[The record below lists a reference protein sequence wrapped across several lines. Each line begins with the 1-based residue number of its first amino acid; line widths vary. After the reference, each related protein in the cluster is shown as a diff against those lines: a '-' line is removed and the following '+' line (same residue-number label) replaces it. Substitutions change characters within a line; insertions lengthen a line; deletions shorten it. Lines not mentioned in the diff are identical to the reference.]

1 MLPARSRSTV
11 WRYNCC
17 ASGAHA
23 RRDRSPFSFPVS
35 TSMIVAGVDS
45 VSFDAST
52 AGDGLPTANVSANR
66 IHIKVLRLTK
76 ALHHEGRG
84 GHGAQILTRRIVPP
98 VLCVHRG
105 GEVLSSP
112 LEPREPVQQL
122 RRIRK
127 RAEAGFRGL
136 QGELRMAKPHVRIDQ
151 SQIRRGMRCRGA
163 EVISFAGGKSA
174 SAFAA

>member
-98 VLCVHRG
+98 VLCVHCG

-112 LEPREPVQQL
+112 LQPREPIEEL
-122 RRIRK
+122 RRI
-127 RAEAGFRGL
+127 
-136 QGELRMAKPHVRIDQ
+136 GELAQAALHHLQRELRVTEPHV
-151 SQIRRGMRCRGA
+151 
-163 EVISFAGGKSA
+163 
-174 SAFAA
+174 